1 MKYVYQTSRYV
12 KMNVVVTQKKH
23 TLFFKRSFAES
34 RTELVLIQAA
44 SHARHM
50 RTKLLEIGKDL
61 ECESRDLGI
70 NRLGDVRSSCD
81 GFLLVNNPNVKN
93 ELQVINPTTKIC
105 ITIPKCPSG

>member
-1 MKYVYQTSRYV
+1 
-12 KMNVVVTQKKH
+12 MNVVVTQKKH